1 MPVRGV
7 NEVRSRL
14 RRTMQ
19 NIGGPLSQRTITEAL
34 VIGMGYAALI
44 TPVDTSNLINSAYRE
59 VKNSGDGWYGRG
71 GYTAAYAAAV
81 HGLSGRLDGEPRANF
96 GASGFGGGTGVGN
109 YWDPRAEP
117 EFLLKGFER
126 DGVDDIRAA
135 IIRGMRV

>member
-7 NEVRSRL
+7 NEVRSKL

-19 NIGGPLSQRTITEAL
+19 NISGPLSQRTLTEAL
-34 VIGMGYAALI
+34 VIGMGYAALL

-59 VKNSGDGWYGRG
+59 VKSNSDGWYGRG

-81 HGLSGRLDGEPRANF
+81 HGLSGKLDGEPRAN
-96 GASGFGGGTGVGN
+96 FGGGTGVGN